1 MRTEIKIKAKA
12 KAKAKV
18 RVRVRTSKITL
29 LFNNSWGDKLGK
41 IRIVSPPSA

>member
-1 MRTEIKIKAKA
+1 MRTEIKIKAK
-12 KAKAKV
+12 
-18 RVRVRTSKITL
+18 VRVRTSKITL

>member
-1 MRTEIKIKAKA
+1 MRTEIKIKAKVR
-12 KAKAKV
+12 V

>member
-1 MRTEIKIKAKA
+1 MRTEIKI

>member
-1 MRTEIKIKAKA
+1 MRTEIKIKEKVR
-12 KAKAKV
+12 V

-41 IRIVSPPSA
+41 IRIVSPLSA